1 MPRLIDPEGR
11 TATLVAAI
19 NYVLARDGVA
29 GLSLRAIARESRVS
43 TSSMLHHFDSRD
55 RLLRIAARMTGE
67 ARLDAIDRRADR
79 EGACAFLP
87 APGDDEDLV
96 NARAWLAWCELWRS
110 EDTIGETM
118 SRNRDHER
126 LLLAS
131 VLGVR
136 LRSQDLT
143 PVVALIDGL
152 MVSVCAPKRPLPRER
167 ARALLEA
174 FVAQGQWSGLPGAGP
189 ELS

>member
-1 MPRLIDPEGR
+1 VPRLIDPEGR
-11 TATLVAAI
+11 TATLVDAI
-19 NYVLARDGVA
+19 NHLLARDGVT

-67 ARLDAIDRRADR
+67 ARLDAIYRRADR
-79 EGACAFLP
+79 EGVGAFLP
-87 APGDDEDLV
+87 APGDDDLIT
-96 NARAWLAWCELWRS
+96 ARAWLGWCELWRS

-131 VLGVR
+131 VLEVR
-136 LRSQDLT
+136 PRTHDLT
-143 PVVALIDGL
+143 PIVALIDGL
-152 MVSVCAPKRPLPRER
+152 TVAVCAPTRPLAPQR
-167 ARALLEA
+167 ARDVLREL
-174 FVAQGQWSGLPGAGP
+174 VTQGPWSADPPGGR
-189 ELS
+189 EGR